1 MSAANDDEK
10 YYVRPTARGS
20 AAGYVLRSFVSLMAS
35 LLPPSLSHTA
45 ARSGSAAR
53 MSSAPVPC
61 STQVAGAST
70 PGAAS
75 LEGDVLVWRPA
86 ADGVKGERSV
96 PLSLITGHQRNKPGA
111 ARASLRLV
119 LGEPKPG
126 AKPTA
131 LVLQFAAEGDR
142 DALSDAIKARLAA
155 SAGSRPSRP
164 PPGATSDP
172 APGPS
177 AAERAARAAL
187 LQSNPELAALHGR
200 LVRGS
205 PHAAMTTADPSDPS
219 ASSAAVTDEEFWS
232 ARTHLFRDA
241 VAKAGATQR
250 PGLANALDADV
261 KGARDGRGDVVTATL
276 SNEKMHRI
284 FSERPSVR
292 RAFLENVP
300 SKMTEREFWTR
311 FLRSEY
317 FKAARAGAPPQ
328 GEEEAADLALFSR
341 KPQTREERKATAAS
355 VSASVNLASDADDF
369 GVFGS
374 AAGADVAVGQLG
386 VTEGEGARGG
396 HGILRD
402 GAKEPP
408 PPSGALAAAT
418 AGVGGSKAAAAR
430 HAAREVLQSL
440 NHHAEVVLR
449 GRPAGAITDARSA
462 ALAAE
467 AQERAGGAAAALARA
482 GKREERAAAGGAD
495 GADEDKHGDDD
506 DDVRIVDLIDAPR
519 KRMKVLSIADPQ
531 QYFAANGGE
540 KDGEGEGVRVARPAG
555 SKGNDGDRMRTRAT
569 FADSL
574 RRTAAA
580 MGLTDRVRWAPGFDV
595 GGAGGAAL
603 ENPTAK
609 RIEIKSE
616 GGDEAGAVVVASAGV
631 SGAGPNQI
639 QNQNQSSASISLLTP
654 AAARSVLDEITAS
667 VRRANANA
675 AGDRGWGSAANLAGM
690 GAGGSEEGEEDGG
703 VDSETRAAVAADA
716 AAAAELLRHFWLAA
730 PMVTAA
736 RWDRAARVNVALG
749 TLYDRLEARKRAL
762 PPAGRHAV
770 AGRLRPL
777 AQAMDSA
784 FAYYDDEK
792 IRRAASYEAF
802 EKTRGGAGGGGGADA
817 PIEIS

>member
-1 MSAANDDEK
+1 
-10 YYVRPTARGS
+10 
-20 AAGYVLRSFVSLMAS
+20 
-35 LLPPSLSHTA
+35 
-45 ARSGSAAR
+45 

-142 DALSDAIKARLAA
+142 DALSDAVKARLAA
-155 SAGSRPSRP
+155 SGGSR
-164 PPGATSDP
+164 ATRLLDP
-172 APGPS
+172 ATGPS

-205 PHAAMTTADPSDPS
+205 PHASASASASAADPSDPS
-219 ASSAAVTDEEFWS
+219 SSAAVTDEEFWS

-284 FSERPSVR
+284 FSERPAVR
-292 RAFLENVP
+292 AAFLENVP
-300 SKMTEREFWTR
+300 KKMTEREFWTR

-341 KPQTREERKATAAS
+341 KPQTREARRATASS
-355 VSASVNLASDADDF
+355 VSAAVNLARDADDF

-386 VTEGEGARGG
+386 ATEGDGARGG

-408 PPSGALAAAT
+408 PPSGASAAAS
-418 AGVGGSKAAAAR
+418 AGAGGSKAAAAR

-467 AQERAGGAAAALARA
+467 AQERAGGAAAALKRA
-482 GKREERAAAGGAD
+482 GKRENRGGGGGEKD
-495 GADEDKHGDDD
+495 DEKDDD
-506 DDVRIVDLIDAPR
+506 DEDDVRIVDLVDAPR
-519 KRMKVLSIADPQ
+519 KRMKVLDIADPQ
-531 QYFAANGGE
+531 QYFAANGDGE
-540 KDGEGEGVRVARPAG
+540 KCAARGGEPAG
-555 SKGNDGDRMRTRAT
+555 KTLKGKDGDPAKTRAT
-569 FADSL
+569 FADSI
-574 RRTAAA
+574 RKTAAA
-580 MGLTDRVRWAPGFDV
+580 MGLTDRVRWAPGFDARV
-595 GGAGGAAL
+595 EDIGGVAL
-603 ENPTAK
+603 EDPTAR

-616 GGDEAGAVVVASAGV
+616 RAEDAAVASAFANASDASRGTI
-631 SGAGPNQI
+631 GNRDGG
-639 QNQNQSSASISLLTP
+639 QNQSWTSSASISLLTP
-654 AAARSVLDEITAS
+654 TAARHVLDEITAS

-675 AGDRGWGSAANLAGM
+675 AGDRGWGSAANVAGM
-690 GAGGSEEGEEDGG
+690 GAGGSEGKEDGG
-703 VDSETRAAVAADA
+703 VDAETRAAVAADA

-730 PMVTAA
+730 PMVTAS

-762 PPAGRHAV
+762 PPAARHVV

-802 EKTRGGAGGGGGADA
+802 EKTRGAASGDGSANA
-817 PIEIS
+817 PVEIS

>member
-1 MSAANDDEK
+1 
-10 YYVRPTARGS
+10 
-20 AAGYVLRSFVSLMAS
+20 
-35 LLPPSLSHTA
+35 
-45 ARSGSAAR
+45 

-119 LGEPKPG
+119 LGAPKPG

-155 SAGSRPSRP
+155 SAGSRPARP
-164 PPGATSDP
+164 PPGATPDP

-187 LQSNPELAALHGR
+187 LQSNPDLAALHGR

-205 PHAAMTTADPSDPS
+205 PHAATTTAAPSDPS

-284 FSERPSVR
+284 FSERPAVR

-386 VTEGEGARGG
+386 ATEGEGARGG

-418 AGVGGSKAAAAR
+418 AGAGGSKAAAAR

-495 GADEDKHGDDD
+495 EEKDDDD

-531 QYFAANGGE
+531 QYFAANGGGE
-540 KDGEGEGVRVARPAG
+540 KDGEGARGARAAG
-555 SKGNDGDRMRTRAT
+555 SKGNDGDRTRTRAT

-595 GGAGGAAL
+595 GGGSDAVL
-603 ENPTAK
+603 ENPTAR
-609 RIEIKSE
+609 RIKIKSE
-616 GGDEAGAVVVASAGV
+616 GGEEAGAVVVANAGV
-631 SGAGPNQI
+631 SAAGPNRDR
-639 QNQNQSSASISLLTP
+639 NQSGSSSASISLLTP
-654 AAARSVLDEITAS
+654 AAARSVLDEMTAS

-675 AGDRGWGSAANLAGM
+675 AGDRGWGTAANLAGI
-690 GAGGSEEGEEDGG
+690 GAAGSEEGEEDGG
-703 VDSETRAAVAADA
+703 VDAETRAAVTADA

-802 EKTRGGAGGGGGADA
+802 EKTRGGAGGGGGAEA